1 MPKVL
6 IVATSRKTRGGITAV
21 VKAHETGKQWRDWG
35 CRWIETNIDTSR
47 SAKILYFFR
56 GLLQYIRFL
65 PGCEIVHIHLSESFS
80 AIRKTIFF
88 ALGKLARKKIIV
100 HFHSF
105 SPETTIRGKHWRIY
119 RYLFSNADRVIVLSE
134 MWKEY
139 VNETF
144 HLGDKVVVIYNPC
157 NVSILN
163 KQYIKQR
170 QILYAG
176 TLNSRK
182 GYSDMIQAFAKIE
195 KTFPDWKIIFA
206 GNGEIETAKALAA
219 SLGIEDRTV
228 FSGWVGGEQ
237 KDKIFKES
245 TIFCLPSYAEGF
257 PMAVLDAFAYGLP
270 VITTPVG
277 GIPDIAVDGQNML
290 LFNPGDINGLSEQM
304 SRLIADEHLR
314 SDLSKASLQL
324 ANTTF
329 NIDTINRQIEELYF
343 SLHCNKRPNGKQQ
356 VRHQ

>member
-6 IVATSRKTRGGITAV
+6 VIATSRKTRGGITAV
-21 VKAHETGKQWRDWG
+21 IKAHETGEQWNEWG
-35 CRWIETNIDTSR
+35 CRWIETNIDTTCL
-47 SAKILYFFR
+47 AKILYFFR
-56 GLLQYIRFL
+56 GLLQYIWFL
-65 PGCEIVHIHLSESFS
+65 PCCEVVHIHLSESFS

-100 HFHSF
+100 HFHSY
-105 SPETTIRGKHWRIY
+105 SPETTIRGKHWRIF
-119 RYLFSNADRVIVLSE
+119 RYLFSNADKVVVLSE

-139 VNETF
+139 VNDIF

-157 NVSILN
+157 NVAILN
-163 KQYIKQR
+163 KQYSKTK

-182 GYSDMIQAFAKIE
+182 GYSDMIRAFAKIE
-195 KTFPDWKIIFA
+195 KSFQDWKIIFA
-206 GNGEIETAKALAA
+206 GNGEIEAAKALAT
-219 SLGIEDRTV
+219 SLGIEDKTI

-245 TIFCLPSYAEGF
+245 SVFCLPSYAEGF

-290 LFNPGDINGLSEQM
+290 LFNPGDIDGLSKQM
-304 SRLIADEHLR
+304 SHLISSAKLRDE
-314 SDLSKASLQL
+314 LSKASLEL

-329 NIDTINRQIEELYF
+329 NINTINRQIGELYF
-343 SLHCNKRPNGKQQ
+343 SLQCQKDSNGK
-356 VRHQ
+356 